1 MRGRSASQSYDAES
15 HSSFGHRQ
23 SEQEHAFDLRDPYKL
38 NRAPLLRG
46 GKRRLSGLPS
56 YAAVVISAVA
66 LVGLGVYIGREL
78 VRPPQRPWEGS
89 YVHHPPT
96 ISVTFKTYLVR
107 PHRQSCFLEFGFF
120 LQRNLYSLPFWFP
133 FAETPFYFLPMTS
146 TSCLAICLC
155 SDGDCGRGTFTHIV
169 RCELCRF

>member
-1 MRGRSASQSYDAES
+1 MRGRGSSQSYDAES

-56 YAAVVISAVA
+56 YAAVVISAVV
-66 LVGLGVYIGREL
+66 LVGFGIYIGREL

-89 YVHHPPT
+89 YPLTVPSAKEPLKLLLVGHYMQLFAGFKIILANIIPWALPPQHS
-96 ISVTFKTYLVR
+96 SVLPRR
-107 PHRQSCFLEFGFF
+107 P
-120 LQRNLYSLPFWFP
+120 
-133 FAETPFYFLPMTS
+133 AV
-146 TSCLAICLC
+146 A
-155 SDGDCGRGTFTHIV
+155 
-169 RCELCRF
+169 